1 MGLFGMMA
9 YDEAMETL
17 IEGAASK
24 SVLEKAY
31 KRIRKSEYDKSIGRR
46 ALYYCFGEL
55 YGLGIEKLET
65 SAVERIF
72 GAVWAS
78 VYKGDFDEETLQLVE
93 KLLKQKPD
101 FNRQVNETALNM
113 QPDNKDYK
121 YATVYLIFAYL
132 YGCGF
137 EPDIGKAEEY
147 AEKSEA
153 LGDEKAAVWK
163 ARIEAVKNGK

>member
-1 MGLFGMMA
+1 MGLFGIMS

-17 IEGAASK
+17 IEGTASK

-31 KRIRKSEYDKSIGRR
+31 KRIRKNEYDNSIGRR
-46 ALYYCFGEL
+46 ALHYCFGEL

-78 VYKGDFDEETLQLVE
+78 VYKGDFDEETLRLVE

-101 FNRQVNETALNM
+101 FNQQANDTALNK
-113 QPDNKDYK
+113 QPDDKNIK
-121 YATVYLIFAYL
+121 YATTYLIFAYL

-137 EPDIGKAEEY
+137 EPNIEKAEEY
-147 AEKSEA
+147 TEKSEA
-153 LGDEKAAVWK
+153 LGDEHTSAWK
-163 ARIEAVKNGK
+163 ARIEIVKSGK

>member
-1 MGLFGMMA
+1 MCGNFILPRG
-9 YDEAMETL
+9 E
-17 IEGAASK
+17 K
-24 SVLEKAY
+24 SLW
-31 KRIRKSEYDKSIGRR
+31 
-46 ALYYCFGEL
+46 
-55 YGLGIEKLET
+55 
-65 SAVERIF
+65 IF
-72 GAVWAS
+72 YSS
-78 VYKGDFDEETLQLVE
+78 VQLDFTINQGDFDDDNLQLV
-93 KLLKQKPD
+93 KRFLTSKPD

-137 EPDIGKAEEY
+137 EPDIEKAEEY

>member
-1 MGLFGMMA
+1 MGLFGIMS

-31 KRIRKSEYDKSIGRR
+31 KRIRKNEYDKGIGRK
-46 ALYYCFGEL
+46 ALHYCFGEL

-93 KLLKQKPD
+93 KLL
-101 FNRQVNETALNM
+101 
-113 QPDNKDYK
+113 
-121 YATVYLIFAYL
+121 
-132 YGCGF
+132 
-137 EPDIGKAEEY
+137 
-147 AEKSEA
+147 
-153 LGDEKAAVWK
+153 
-163 ARIEAVKNGK
+163 

>member
-1 MGLFGMMA
+1 MGLVGIMS

-17 IEGAASK
+17 IEGTASK

-31 KRIRKSEYDKSIGRR
+31 KRIRKNVYDKSIGRI
-46 ALYYCFGEL
+46 ALHYCFGEL

-78 VYKGDFDEETLQLVE
+78 VYKGSFDEETLQLVE
-93 KLLKQKPD
+93 RLLKQKPD
-101 FNRQVNETALNM
+101 FNQQTNDTALNM
-113 QPDNKDYK
+113 QPDDKNIM
-121 YATVYLIFAYL
+121 YATTYLIFAYL
-132 YGCGF
+132 YGYGF
-137 EPDIGKAEEY
+137 DPNIEKAEEY

-153 LGDEKAAVWK
+153 LGDESAAVWK
-163 ARIEAVKNGK
+163 ARIEAVKNGQ

>member
-1 MGLFGMMA
+1 MGLFGIMS

-17 IEGAASK
+17 IEGTASK

-31 KRIRKSEYDKSIGRR
+31 KRVRKNEYDKSIGQR

-65 SAVERIF
+65 SASERIF

-78 VYKGDFDEETLQLVE
+78 VYKGNFDEETLQLVE

-101 FNRQVNETALNM
+101 FNQQTNNMALNM
-113 QPDNKDYK
+113 QTDHKSYK
-121 YATVYLIFAYL
+121 YAVIYLIFAYL

-137 EPDIGKAEEY
+137 DPNIEKAEEY

-153 LGDEKAAVWK
+153 LGDEYAAAWK

>member
-1 MGLFGMMA
+1 MGLFGIMS

-17 IEGAASK
+17 IEGTASK

-78 VYKGDFDEETLQLVE
+78 VYKGVFDEETLQLVE
-93 KLLKQKPD
+93 KLLKQKHD
-101 FNRQVNETALNM
+101 FNRQANDMALNM
-113 QPDNKDYK
+113 QADHKAYK
-121 YATVYLIFAYL
+121 YAVVYLIFAYL
-132 YGCGF
+132 FGCGF

-147 AEKSEA
+147 AEKCEA
-153 LGDEKAAVWK
+153 LGDEYATVWK
-163 ARIEAVKNGK
+163 THIEAVKSGK

>member
-1 MGLFGMMA
+1 MGLFGMMS

-17 IEGAASK
+17 IEEAASK

-31 KRIRKSEYDKSIGRR
+31 KRIRKNEYDKSIGRI
-46 ALYYCFGEL
+46 ALHGCFREL
-55 YGLGIEKLET
+55 YGLGVENFET
-65 SAVERIF
+65 CAEEQIF

-101 FNRQVNETALNM
+101 FNRQANDTALNM
-113 QPDNKDYK
+113 QADHKAYK
-121 YATVYLIFAYL
+121 YAVVYLIFAYL

-137 EPDIGKAEEY
+137 EPNIEKAEEY

-153 LGDEKAAVWK
+153 LGDEYAAVWK
-163 ARIEAVKNGK
+163 TRIEAVKNGK